1 MVRGG
6 FKRHD
11 KCENEFSMKI
21 NHNILHL
28 ISGTSDVSKIIK
40 EQQCNYAGHIVRTSF
55 DRATKK
61 LMFNSDRYK
70 KAGRT
75 TPTLLE
81 QAATNMNTAVDGFCN
96 FAMAKRRKEICDLA
110 RSHVHTYSCNR

>member
-6 FKRHD
+6 FKRND

-21 NHNILHL
+21 NNNILHL
-28 ISGTSDVSKIIK
+28 LCGTSDVSEFIK

-81 QAATNMNTAVDGFCN
+81 QAATNMNTTVDGFCN
-96 FAMAKRRKEICDLA
+96 FAMAKRR
-110 RSHVHTYSCNR
+110 

>member
-6 FKRHD
+6 FKRND

-21 NHNILHL
+21 NNNILQL
-28 ISGTSDVSKIIK
+28 LCGASDVREFIK
-40 EQQCNYAGHIVRTSF
+40 ELQCNYVGHIVRASF

-70 KAGRT
+70 KAGT
-75 TPTLLE
+75 
-81 QAATNMNTAVDGFCN
+81 VDGFCN

-110 RSHVHTYSCNR
+110 RSYVQTCSCNR